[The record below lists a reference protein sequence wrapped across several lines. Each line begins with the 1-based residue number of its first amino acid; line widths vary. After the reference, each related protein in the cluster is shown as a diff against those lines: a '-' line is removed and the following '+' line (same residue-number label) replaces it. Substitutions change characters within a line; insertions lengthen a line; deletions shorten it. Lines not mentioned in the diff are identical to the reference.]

1 MSYYVD
7 EEDDIYLADKNDRN
21 THAPPSSKR
30 KSKAKKNIPDSGRV
44 DLQSYKESYNE
55 NNMVGNH
62 ADPEDRH
69 RDKDR
74 KRRSSSRARRQDSK
88 VSSRQNS
95 IMASEAS
102 QSEHRD
108 REYLALS
115 SRKGDKKSKKK
126 KKSRQEQVYDDLYG
140 GTNYQEVDDGIVG
153 CADDLCVN
161 KADYADLFAA
171 DSNVGEKRNT
181 EPIYSPNT
189 GADNKNLAEDDEVY
203 IVRQRYGYFSI
214 FFGVIQIIVLGIM
227 MWQCGIAPMNINPM
241 FGPYPDAL
249 SEWGGKNSV
258 LIVEDGEWWRLMT
271 PMLLHAGVIHL
282 FCNVAVQLEL
292 GVFFE
297 REWGSMTWLIIYLTS
312 TLGSSVLSVIT
323 MPDAVSVG
331 SSGAVMGLFGG
342 KISEVICRCCEK
354 SDTAQDRVAHQVR
367 KEQCIGVTCSV
378 VVVLAFS
385 FMPYVDW
392 AAHLGGLL
400 AGMFVGFMCFSIHM
414 ESFCLRLLWFLV
426 GMALTFGFFV
436 PCIDLMYSGEVQ
448 LNEDLRDVC
457 GYYQQNFEDYECN
470 CMREEYLANMNMG
483 NLGNYFN
490 NDDNNEG
497 GYGGEGYE
505 EAYNGEEYGEE
516 YDEEEYNYDEGGE
529 RFLQQVST
537 LYSIFRKGYN

>member
-1 MSYYVD
+1 MSYYVN
-7 EEDDIYLADKNDRN
+7 EEDDIYLSDKNDRH
-21 THAPPSSKR
+21 TRGPPSSKR
-30 KSKAKKNIPDSGRV
+30 KSKKTTTSGSDRV

-62 ADPEDRH
+62 ADPEDR
-69 RDKDR
+69 DKDR
-74 KRRSSSRARRQDSK
+74 KRRSSSRTR
-88 VSSRQNS
+88 RQNS

-102 QSEHRD
+102 QSENRSG
-108 REYLALS
+108 EYLTLS
-115 SRKGDKKSKKK
+115 SRKGEKKSKKK

-161 KADYADLFAA
+161 KADYTDLFAA
-171 DSNVGEKRNT
+171 DSNVGEKKST

-214 FFGVIQIIVLGIM
+214 FFGVIQIIVLSLM

-249 SEWGGKNSV
+249 SEWGGKNSI

-297 REWGSMTWLIIYLTS
+297 REWGSMTWLVIYLTS

-414 ESFCLRLLWFLV
+414 ESFCLRLIWFLV
-426 GMALTFGFFV
+426 GMALTFGFFI

-470 CMREEYLANMNMG
+470 CMREEYIANLANMNMG

-497 GYGGEGYE
+497 GNGGEGYEGDGYE
-505 EAYNGEEYGEE
+505 EAYNNGEEEEYYEEYGDD
-516 YDEEEYNYDEGGE
+516 YGGGR
-529 RFLQQVST
+529 RFLQEVST
-537 LYSIFRKGYN
+537 IYSIYRKDYN